1 MILPQYGFQWFRGSK
16 WFELFNVK
24 LIFIRMADWTNKKQ
38 LSFLN
43 WKLLY
48 LEKWCFFHLHF
59 FLRLVGVVCFLGEKG
74 LEFFYGITLWNLIL
88 IQASYLSLS
97 HTHSH
102 TRTHTP
108 TPTHMHAHLTLN
120 RKKTISDVNSSRVNI
135 LSLNLRKHFCH
146 DGLKTDLG
154 RSRQVGNVG
163 QHPNE
168 VKHVSY
174 SVVGTVRSVHV
185 ELETSVG
192 HLERCYRLLGNIEQV
207 LEPGTSTFYSENSL
221 VFFHR

>member
-24 LIFIRMADWTNKKQ
+24 LIFIRMPDWTNKKQ

-59 FLRLVGVVCFLGEKG
+59 FLLRLVGVVCFWGEKG

-146 DGLKTDLG
+146 DGLKNGPRQIEAGWKCWPPTK
-154 RSRQVGNVG
+154 RSYTRFVQSRWNRTKCTRRVGN
-163 QHPNE
+163 
-168 VKHVSY
+168 
-174 SVVGTVRSVHV
+174 
-185 ELETSVG
+185 
-192 HLERCYRLLGNIEQV
+192 
-207 LEPGTSTFYSENSL
+207 
-221 VFFHR
+221 